1 MGMTSLPNIRRAYPQ
16 GARLEFVPARDGWPL
31 RTFDWPAEGEAQGSI
46 LFQGGRGDIIEKY
59 LELFHQWHGKGWNVT
74 AFDWRGQGG
83 SGRLASDPHV
93 GHCADFSL
101 WIDDLSSFASDW
113 TACTPGP
120 HVIMGH
126 SMGGH
131 LVLRALAEKRIAPDA
146 AVLIAPMLGFETG
159 PLPLRAVAWAVRQL
173 ARLWPERMAWKV
185 NERPALR
192 SASRQKFLTS
202 DIDRYSDE
210 LWWKQ
215 EKPELELGPPSL
227 KWLEQAYGSALAL
240 GLSQGVEHISVPVLI
255 LGTLGD
261 QLVSPAAI
269 PRFAARIPNSTLKM
283 FDASV
288 AHEIL
293 RERNGPR
300 DEAIALIDAHLDK
313 LKARA

>member
-1 MGMTSLPNIRRAYPQ
+1 MASSISIRRSYPA
-16 GARLEFVPARDGWPL
+16 GSRLDVVATRDGWPL
-31 RTFDWPAEGEAQGSI
+31 RRFDWPVQGEVRGSI

-59 LELFHQWHGKGWNVT
+59 LEIFHHWHGRGWNVT

-83 SGRLASDPHV
+83 SGRLAADPHV
-93 GHCADFSL
+93 GHCVDFGL
-101 WIDDLSSFASDW
+101 WIDDLAGFAAEW
-113 TACTPGP
+113 TARTPGP
-120 HVIMGH
+120 HIIMGH

-159 PLPLRAVAWAVRQL
+159 PLPLRVVAWAVRQL
-173 ARLWPERMAWKV
+173 ARLWPERAAWKV
-185 NERPALR
+185 NERPAPR
-192 SASRQKFLTS
+192 GASRQKFLTS

-210 LWWKQ
+210 LWWKL

-227 KWLEQAYGSALAL
+227 KWLEQAYGSALDL
-240 GLSQGVEHISVPVLI
+240 ESLRGVEQVSIPVLI

-261 QLVSPAAI
+261 QLVSPGAI

-283 FDASV
+283 FDKSV

-293 RERNGPR
+293 RERDGPR

-313 LKARA
+313 VEAKA